1 MTSNLEQKTERV
13 HCNNCLHK
21 TRHFL
26 IAEHSQ
32 NITEPSGY
40 EDYDFWW
47 HIKHTLFVCCGCE
60 SVTLRREFIFSEWD
74 EPEITFYSPQ
84 VSRRLPDWQNELP
97 SEIQELLSEIY
108 TALHS
113 NSRRLALMGARTVID
128 MFVLDKIG
136 DVGTFK
142 QKLQALVDE
151 GYLGKQQRD
160 ILNVALEVGNAA
172 AHRGYKP
179 SSEVL
184 SHVINVVE
192 SLVQSYALEKASASV
207 KEKIPHRTR
216 LAGVAKTT

>member
-21 TRHFL
+21 TKHFL

-32 NITEPSGY
+32 EITEPSGY
-40 EDYDFWW
+40 EYCDFWW
-47 HIKHTLFVCCGCE
+47 HIKHTLLVCCGCE
-60 SVTLRREFIFSEWD
+60 SVTLRREFMFSEWD
-74 EPEITFYSPQ
+74 EPEITFYPPQ
-84 VSRRLPDWQNELP
+84 VSRRLPDWQVQLP
-97 SEIQELLSEIY
+97 SEIQELLIEIY

-151 GYLGKQQRD
+151 GYLGNQQRD
-160 ILNVALEVGNAA
+160 ILNVALEAGNAA

-184 SHVINVVE
+184 SHVIDVVE
-192 SLVQSYALEKASASV
+192 SLVQSYALEKASDSV

-216 LAGVAKTT
+216 PARVAKTT

>member
-1 MTSNLEQKTERV
+1 MTSNLEQKTELV
-13 HCNNCLHK
+13 HCNICLHK
-21 TRHFL
+21 TKHFL
-26 IAEHSQ
+26 IAEHSKE
-32 NITEPSGY
+32 ITEPSGY
-40 EDYDFWW
+40 ENCDFWW
-47 HIKHTLFVCCGCE
+47 HIKHKLFVCCGCE
-60 SVTLRREFIFSEWD
+60 AVTLCRKFLFSEWD
-74 EPEITFYSPQ
+74 EPEVTFYPPQ
-84 VSRRLPDWQNELP
+84 VSRRLPDWHDELP

-151 GYLGKQQRD
+151 GYLGNQQRD
-160 ILNVALEVGNAA
+160 ILNVALEAGNAA

-179 SSEVL
+179 PSEVL
-184 SHVINVVE
+184 SHVIDVVE
-192 SLVQSYALEKASASV
+192 SLVQSYALEKASDSV

-216 LAGVAKTT
+216 PASVAKTT

>member
-1 MTSNLEQKTERV
+1 MTSNLEQKTELV

-21 TRHFL
+21 TKHFL
-26 IAEHSQ
+26 VAEHSQ
-32 NITEPSGY
+32 DITEPSGY
-40 EDYDFWW
+40 EEYDVWW
-47 HIKHTLFVCCGCE
+47 HIKHTLFACCGCE
-60 SVTLRREFIFSEWD
+60 SVTLRRKYMFSEWD
-74 EPEITFYSPQ
+74 EPEITFYPPQ
-84 VSRRLPDWQNELP
+84 VSRRLPDWHDELP

-128 MFVLDKIG
+128 MFVLDRIG

-142 QKLQALVDE
+142 QKLQALVNE
-151 GYLGKQQRD
+151 GYLGNQQRD
-160 ILNVALEVGNAA
+160 ILNVALEAGNAA

-184 SHVINVVE
+184 SHVIDVVE
-192 SLVQSYALEKASASV
+192 SLVQSYALEKASESI

-216 LAGVAKTT
+216 